1 MPAKKDE
8 LAVAIGRRI
17 AARRDQ
23 LGLTQAEAAER
34 AGLTQQFFACVETG
48 TKNIRAASIIGV
60 SRALN
65 ISTDYLLTGRVS
77 DIDRS
82 RLVKMLELLDD
93 AQFYAMEQI
102 IEDILRFSGHE
113 VQF

>member
-48 TKNIRAASIIGV
+48 TKKIRAASIIGV
-60 SRALN
+60 SKALN

>member
-1 MPAKKDE
+1 MPEQKDA
-8 LAVAIGRRI
+8 LAVDIGKRI
-17 AARRDQ
+17 AARRNQ

-60 SRALN
+60 SKALN
-65 ISTDYLLTGRVS
+65 ISTDYLLTGTIS

-93 AQFYAMEQI
+93 ARFHEMERI
-102 IEDILRFSGHE
+102 IQDILRFSGYE
-113 VQF
+113 IES

>member
-60 SRALN
+60 SKALN

-82 RLVKMLELLDD
+82 RLELLDD